1 MTAVTWCSR
10 NSADGPIARR
20 IGGAIVFSCG
30 ALHEVTPIT
39 RGRRYAFLP
48 FLYGEEDA
56 ARREKNNANIVQTEF
71 RYAGEVSDRLFPEEE
86 LPRERRAG

>member
-1 MTAVTWCSR
+1 MQEGP
-10 NSADGPIARR
+10 SARWQIAQ
-20 IGGAIVFSCG
+20 GQL

-56 ARREKNNANIVQTEF
+56 ARRLANNSRIAEGSARYTVGDDFLYPEMQANAAE
-71 RYAGEVSDRLFPEEE
+71 
-86 LPRERRAG
+86 